1 MIKFINLQFF
11 KGTKVQEVDKRGP
24 KSDELKAMDRALYNV
39 FGGLIGRYGGV
50 SMPNLSSSDSGG
62 SSVGSAAGWD
72 QGGYL
77 DGSFDLADAQAKAA
91 NENLSS
97 LMGRPSQYLAEHQDF
112 LSNGTNE
119 GFENYLDAQ
128 ERAIAN
134 AYARNVGADLNS
146 LASRG
151 VLNSSVTTRALEG
164 QQRAAGEAIA
174 NNRNQA
180 ANAFLSNYIA
190 GAGAANDSAKTQ
202 AALVPQF
209 YQNAAAPLAPGYQF
223 WRDMTG
229 DYYRDEKDYIATGSG
244 K

>member
-11 KGTKVQEVDKRGP
+11 KGTKVQELDKRGP
-24 KSDELKAMDRALYNV
+24 KSEELKAMDSALYNV

-50 SMPNLSSSDSGG
+50 QMPDAGN
-62 SSVGSAAGWD
+62 AAGWN

-77 DGSFDLADAQAKAA
+77 DSSFDLADAQAKAA

-112 LSNGTNE
+112 LTNGGNA
-119 GFENYLDAQ
+119 GFERFLDAQ

-151 VLNSSVTTRALEG
+151 VLNSSVTARALEG
-164 QQRAAGEAIA
+164 QQRAMGEAIA

-202 AALVPQF
+202 AGLVPLV
-209 YQNAAAPLAPGYQF
+209 YQNAVAPLMPGYQF

-229 DYYRDEKDYIATGSG
+229 DYYKGDKDYIATSG
-244 K
+244 GKW

>member
-24 KSDELKAMDRALYNV
+24 KSEELKAMDSALYNV

-50 SMPNLSSSDSGG
+50 QMPDA
-62 SSVGSAAGWD
+62 GSAAGWN

-77 DGSFDLADAQAKAA
+77 DSSFDLADAQAKAA

-112 LSNGTNE
+112 LTNGGNA
-119 GFENYLDAQ
+119 GFERFLDAQ
-128 ERAIAN
+128 ERAITN

-151 VLNSSVTTRALEG
+151 VLNSSVTARALEG
-164 QQRAAGEAIA
+164 QQRAMGEAIA

-202 AALVPQF
+202 AGLVPQL
-209 YQNAAAPLAPGYQF
+209 YQNAVAPLMPGYQF

-229 DYYRDEKDYIATGSG
+229 DYYKDDKDYIATSG
-244 K
+244 GKW

>member
-24 KSDELKAMDRALYNV
+24 KSEELKAMDSALYNV

-50 SMPNLSSSDSGG
+50 QMPNLSSSDSGS
-62 SSVGSAAGWD
+62 SSVGSAA
-72 QGGYL
+72 
-77 DGSFDLADAQAKAA
+77 DLADAQAKAA

-112 LSNGTNE
+112 LTNGTNE

-134 AYARNVGADLNS
+134 AYARNVGTDLNS

-202 AALVPQF
+202 AGLVPLV
-209 YQNAAAPLAPGYQF
+209 YQNAVAPLMPGYQF

-229 DYYRDEKDYIATGSG
+229 DYYKDDKDYIATGGG
-244 K
+244 KW